1 MEDLIES
8 LEKNIDK
15 EQESLKIDNFRPLS
29 NNSKGRNRLI
39 KKSFSIVDKKK
50 TLIKKQKK

>member
-8 LEKNIDK
+8 LEKKIDK

-29 NNSKGRNRLI
+29 NFLRI
-39 KKSFSIVDKKK
+39 
-50 TLIKKQKK
+50 